1 MFFMRICQNCGAEVK
16 QDEEKCERCGSEDI
30 KEEHFCRIL
39 GTKIK

>member
-1 MFFMRICQNCGAEVK
+1 MRVYQNCGAEVK

>member
-1 MFFMRICQNCGAEVK
+1 MMRICQNCGAEVK

>member
-1 MFFMRICQNCGAEVK
+1 MRICQNCGAEVK

-30 KEEHFCRIL
+30 KEEHFCRIF

>member
-1 MFFMRICQNCGAEVK
+1 MRICQNCGTEVK

>member
-1 MFFMRICQNCGAEVK
+1 MRICQKCGAEVK

>member
-1 MFFMRICQNCGAEVK
+1 MRICQNCGAEVK

>member
-1 MFFMRICQNCGAEVK
+1 MRICQNCGAEVK

-30 KEEHFCRIL
+30 KEEHFCIIL

>member
-1 MFFMRICQNCGAEVK
+1 MRICQNCGAEVK
-16 QDEEKCERCGSEDI
+16 QDEEKCERCGSEYI